1 MNTLGRVPVL
11 ARGDPAFRVIYGQSA
26 GMKIFQRFGQFREL
40 LHETAPSQAEMSF
53 RLQSVERDII
63 LPVKAVVIGV
73 LLYHFYYTKWF
84 EDSAIPWSVAQYTV
98 ERFFLIYL
106 ALNAVV
112 ATILIFSHKIGSVFV
127 QRLIFVSNFVDGLF
141 VAALTFVTGG
151 FDSILY
157 WLFLGLII
165 RNAVSCPLAVPQIL
179 LNVSLSLSY
188 LIAGVLD
195 LILKAQ
201 MLDFEEGPVTTP
213 ENPAEPF
220 ILRLIVLVLMSMCC
234 YGVQVLFERHRQ
246 AEEEAREFSGRQ
258 QQLRSAG
265 RLAAQIAH
273 QIKNPLAIINNAAFS
288 LEKSMRDGKSN
299 GLQQLQI
306 IREEVQRSDSIITKL
321 MGYAQLAEGKVER
334 LQVTEEIE
342 RAVKQV
348 FPPGVEHGALVE
360 VDCSLHLPPLLMQ
373 RNHLNEILVNILQ
386 NSREAKGNGHIRVA
400 ARPGVDNTVVVTI
413 EDEGPGI
420 PSGNLEK
427 IFQPYFSTK
436 EKGTGLGLA
445 IAKHNADIYSG
456 SIRAESELGK
466 GTRFIIHLPTRT
478 FMKLQS

>member
-1 MNTLGRVPVL
+1 MIGL
-11 ARGDPAFRVIYGQSA
+11 ATTGFQANLRLFR
-26 GMKIFQRFGQFREL
+26 GMKIFQTFGRFRDL

-53 RLQSVERDII
+53 RLQSVERDIV

-73 LLYHFYYTKWF
+73 LLYNFYYTKWF

-127 QRLIFVSNFVDGLF
+127 QRVIFTSNFVDGLF

-165 RNAVSCPLAVPQIL
+165 RNAVSCPLAVPQII
-179 LNVSLSLSY
+179 LNVSVSVAY
-188 LIAGVLD
+188 LVAGTLD
-195 LILKAQ
+195 LVLKAQ
-201 MLDFEEGPVTTP
+201 MVDFEDAPVTA

-220 ILRLIVLVLMSMCC
+220 ILRLFVLILMSMCC

-288 LEKSMRDGKSN
+288 LEKAIRDGKNS
-299 GLQQLQI
+299 GLQQLEI
-306 IREEVQRSDSIITKL
+306 IREEVQRSDNIITKL

-334 LQVTEEIE
+334 LDIAEEIG
-342 RAVKQV
+342 RAVNQV
-348 FPPGVEHGALVE
+348 FPPAAAYETKLE

-373 RNHLNEILVNILQ
+373 RNHLTETLINILQ
-386 NSREAKGNGHIRVA
+386 NSREASQGKGYVRIE
-400 ARPGVDNTVVVTI
+400 ARPGPDHSVVVTI
-413 EDEGPGI
+413 IDDGPGI
-420 PSGNLEK
+420 PRANLEK

-445 IAKHNADIYSG
+445 IAKHNVEIYSG

-466 GTRFIIHLPTRT
+466 GTRFIIQLPTRT

>member
-1 MNTLGRVPVL
+1 
-11 ARGDPAFRVIYGQSA
+11 
-26 GMKIFQRFGQFREL
+26 MKLFERFGQFRDL
-40 LHETAPSQAEMSF
+40 LHETAPSQSEMSF

-73 LLYHFYYTKWF
+73 LLYNFYYTKWF
-84 EDSAIPWSVAQYTV
+84 DDSAVPWSVAQYTV

-112 ATILIFSHKIGSVFV
+112 AAILIFSHKIGSVFV
-127 QRLIFVSNFVDGLF
+127 QRLIFTSNFVDGLF

-165 RNAVSCPLAVPQIL
+165 RNAVSCPLATPQII
-179 LNVSLSLSY
+179 LNVSLSIAY
-188 LIAGVLD
+188 LVAGVLD
-195 LILKAQ
+195 VILTAQ
-201 MLDFEEGPVTTP
+201 MVDFDDNPGGGP

-220 ILRLIVLVLMSMCC
+220 ILRLFVLILMSMCC
-234 YGVQVLFERHRQ
+234 YGVQALFERHRQ

-288 LEKSMRDGKSN
+288 LEKAIRDGKSS
-299 GLQQLQI
+299 GLQQLEI

-334 LQVTEEIE
+334 LQIAEEIE
-342 RAVKQV
+342 RAVKRV
-348 FPPGVEHGALVE
+348 FPPGADYEMMME
-360 VDCSLHLPPLLMQ
+360 VDCSSPLPPLLMQ
-373 RNHLNEILVNILQ
+373 RNHLSETLVNILQ
-386 NSREAKGNGHIRVA
+386 NSREATKGKGRVRIE
-400 ARPGVDNTVVVTI
+400 ARPGPEDSVRVWI
-413 EDEGPGI
+413 EDDGPGI
-420 PSGNLEK
+420 PKGNLEK
-427 IFQPYFSTK
+427 IFEPYFSTK

-445 IAKHNADIYSG
+445 IAKHNTEIYGG
-456 SIRAESELGK
+456 SIQVESELGK
-466 GTRFIIHLPTRT
+466 GTRFTIQLPTRT

>member
-1 MNTLGRVPVL
+1 
-11 ARGDPAFRVIYGQSA
+11 
-26 GMKIFQRFGQFREL
+26 MKIFQTFGRFRDL
-40 LHETAPSQAEMSF
+40 LHETSPTQQEMSF

-63 LPVKAVVIGV
+63 LPVKAVVIGL
-73 LLYHFYYTKWF
+73 LLYNFYYTKWF

-112 ATILIFSHKIGSVFV
+112 ATLLIFSHKIGSVFV
-127 QRLIFVSNFVDGLF
+127 QRVIFTSNFVDGLF

-165 RNAVSCPLAVPQIL
+165 RNAVSCPLAVPQII

-201 MLDFEEGPVTTP
+201 MVDFEEGPVTTP

-220 ILRLIVLVLMSMCC
+220 ILRLIVLILMSLCC

-288 LEKSMRDGKSN
+288 LEKAIRDGKSN
-299 GLQQLQI
+299 GLQQLEI
-306 IREEVQRSDSIITKL
+306 IREEVQRSDNIITNL

-334 LQVTEEIE
+334 LEIADEIE

-348 FPPGVEHGALVE
+348 FPPGVEYNAHVD
-360 VDCSLHLPPLLMQ
+360 VDCSIHLPALLMQ

-386 NSREAKGNGHIRVA
+386 NSREALKGKGHIRVE
-400 ARPGVDNTVVVTI
+400 ARPGPDNSIIVTI
-413 EDEGPGI
+413 ADDGPGI
-420 PSGNLEK
+420 PSTHVEK

-445 IAKHNADIYSG
+445 IARHNADIYSG
-456 SIRAESELGK
+456 SVRVESELGK

>member
-1 MNTLGRVPVL
+1 
-11 ARGDPAFRVIYGQSA
+11 
-26 GMKIFQRFGQFREL
+26 MKIFQAFGRFRDL

-53 RLQSVERDII
+53 RLQSVERDIV
-63 LPVKAVVIGV
+63 LPVKAVAIGA
-73 LLYHFYYTKWF
+73 LLYSFYYTRWF
-84 EDSAIPWSVAQYTV
+84 EDSAVPWSVAQYTV

-127 QRLIFVSNFVDGLF
+127 QRVIFTSNFVDGLF

-165 RNAVSCPLAVPQIL
+165 RNAVSCPLAVPQII
-179 LNVSLSLSY
+179 LNVSVSISY
-188 LIAGVLD
+188 LVAGVLD
-195 LILKAQ
+195 LVLKAQ
-201 MLDFEEGPVTTP
+201 MVDFDEAPGTP
-213 ENPAEPF
+213 SENPAEPF
-220 ILRLIVLVLMSMCC
+220 ILRLIVLILMSMCC

-288 LEKSMRDGKSN
+288 LEKAIRDGKSN
-299 GLQQLQI
+299 GLQQLEI
-306 IREEVQRSDSIITKL
+306 IREEVQRSDNIITKL

-334 LQVTEEIE
+334 LNISEEIE

-348 FPPGVEHGALVE
+348 FPPGAEYEMKVEI
-360 VDCSLHLPPLLMQ
+360 DCSLHLPPLLMQ
-373 RNHLNEILVNILQ
+373 RNHLAETLINILQ
-386 NSREAKGNGHIRVA
+386 NSREAAQGKGCVRIE
-400 ARPGVDNTVVVTI
+400 ARPGPDHSVVVTI
-413 EDEGPGI
+413 MDDGPGI
-420 PSGNLEK
+420 PRPNLEK
-427 IFQPYFSTK
+427 IFQAYFSTK

-445 IAKHNADIYSG
+445 IAKHNTEIYNG
-456 SIRAESELGK
+456 SIRVESELGR
-466 GTRFIIHLPTRT
+466 GTRFIIQLPTRT

>member
-1 MNTLGRVPVL
+1 
-11 ARGDPAFRVIYGQSA
+11 
-26 GMKIFQRFGQFREL
+26 MKIFQTFGRFRDL
-40 LHETAPSQAEMSF
+40 LHETSPTQEEMSF

-73 LLYHFYYTKWF
+73 LFYNFYYTKWF

-112 ATILIFSHKIGSVFV
+112 ATILIFSHKIASVFV
-127 QRLIFVSNFVDGLF
+127 QRLIFTSNFVDGLF

-165 RNAVSCPLAVPQIL
+165 RNAVSCPLAVPQII
-179 LNVSLSLSY
+179 LNVSLGLSY
-188 LIAGVLD
+188 LTAGVLD

-201 MLDFEEGPVTTP
+201 MVDYEENPAAAA

-220 ILRLIVLVLMSMCC
+220 ALRMIVLILMSLCC

-246 AEEEAREFSGRQ
+246 AEDEAREFAGRQ

-288 LEKSMRDGKSN
+288 LEKAIRDGKSN
-299 GLQQLQI
+299 GLQQLGI
-306 IREEVQRSDSIITKL
+306 IREEVQRSDNIITNL

-334 LQVTEEIE
+334 LQIADEVE

-348 FPPGVEHGALVE
+348 FPPGVEYNAHVD
-360 VDCSLHLPPLLMQ
+360 VDCSIHLPPLLMQ

-386 NSREAKGNGHIRVA
+386 NSREALQGKGHIRVE
-400 ARPGVDNTVVVTI
+400 ARPGPDNSIIVTI
-413 EDEGPGI
+413 ADDGPGI
-420 PSGNLEK
+420 PGTHVEK

-445 IAKHNADIYSG
+445 IARHNADIYSG
-456 SIRAESELGK
+456 SVRVESELGK